1 MMSPNLGPRS
11 LGAVRP
17 LLQLSS
23 FMKDIFV
30 VDLQANQSIT
40 TTFLVKA
47 KEVKS
52 KKSGGPYLSLTLGDK
67 SGELDAKM
75 WDNVED
81 VDTTFDRDDFIK
93 VKGLVQVYRNRP
105 QLTIHK
111 LRRCQDGEIDFAD
124 YFPKTTKDIEV
135 MYEELLGLVD
145 RMENSHLRE
154 LLMSL
159 LMDEEFASKFKQAP
173 AAKSLHH
180 AWIGGLLEHTLSLCK
195 LCKLVVQNYQGI
207 NLDLLLA
214 GAVLHDI
221 GKVQELNY
229 SRSFSYTTEGQL
241 LGHMIL
247 ELEIVNEK
255 IAQLESFPRELKTLI
270 QHLIISHH
278 GEYEFGSPKLPMFPE
293 ALLLHCLDNLDSK
306 LEAMK
311 LILRSD
317 PNIEGQWTGYNTMF
331 GRPLFKGFKRNG
343 QDPTKSD

>member
-1 MMSPNLGPRS
+1 
-11 LGAVRP
+11 
-17 LLQLSS
+17 
-23 FMKDIFV
+23 MKEIFV
-30 VDLQANQSIT
+30 SDLQSNQSIT

-47 KEVKS
+47 KELKS
-52 KKSGGPYLSLTLGDK
+52 KRSGEAYLALTLGDK
-67 SGELDAKM
+67 SGDLDAKM
-75 WDNVED
+75 WDNVQE
-81 VDTTFDRDDFIK
+81 VDRTFDLDDFIK

-124 YFPKTTKDIEV
+124 YFPRTTKDVEE
-135 MYEELLGLVD
+135 MFEELLGIVD
-145 RMENSHLRE
+145 GIGNVHLRD

-159 LMDEEFASKFKQAP
+159 LMDEEFAAKFKQAP

-195 LCKLVVQNYQGI
+195 LCKLVVQNYADVD
-207 NLDLLLA
+207 LDLLLT
-214 GAVLHDI
+214 GAVLHDV
-221 GKVQELNY
+221 GKILELNY
-229 SRSFSYTTEGQL
+229 RRSFRYTTEGQL

-247 ELEIVNEK
+247 ELDMVNEK
-255 IAQLESFPRELKTLI
+255 IAQLETFPRELKTLI

-311 LILRSD
+311 LILRTD
-317 PNIEGQWTGYNTMF
+317 PNIEGDWTSYNTMF

-343 QDPTKSD
+343 QDTSKNS